1 MTGKEARA
9 CDDLGVEVK
18 KGAIKEAIRVIIQL
32 YQYLWFPVVHW
43 WEPLVVDC
51 HHWSLALV
59 TESQHLSSWNLQ
71 STNQQ
76 FLGSVQVLRGG
87 VKKMLLINS
96 LLIWSLW
103 GLLFFVLFLLFP
115 VSLNKENGRVD
126 HSTCLEGLSSS
137 IWGKYFATRLK
148 CRPLQFFSLL
158 IHFCTNDLKV
168 SVWADW

>member
-1 MTGKEARA
+1 MWW
-9 CDDLGVEVK
+9 LGCGGK
-18 KGAIKEAIRVIIQL
+18 KGSNQGSYQSFNPALPVSLIPCSSLMGAINCRL
-32 YQYLWFPVVHW
+32 S
-43 WEPLVVDC
+43 
-51 HHWSLALV
+51 SLIPGAGDR
-59 TESQHLSSWNLQ
+59 ESQHLSSWNLQ

-126 HSTCLEGLSSS
+126 HSTCLVGLSSS

-148 CRPLQFFSLL
+148 CQPLQFFSLL

-168 SVWADW
+168 AVWADW